1 VKFVTMMHFDP
12 PMPIRVH
19 YLGMNILG

>member
-12 PMPIRVH
+12 PMPIRMH